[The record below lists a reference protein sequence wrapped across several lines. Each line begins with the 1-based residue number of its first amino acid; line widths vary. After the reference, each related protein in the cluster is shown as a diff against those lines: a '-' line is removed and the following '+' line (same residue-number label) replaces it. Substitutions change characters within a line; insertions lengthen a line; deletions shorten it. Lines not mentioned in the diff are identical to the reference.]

1 MSEPPILPAE
11 PPRPPAPFGDQPVE
25 PRSGGCSK
33 PALIGCGVV
42 FLLLGIAGLVFVLKA
57 KNLLVWSLE
66 KVEEGIAANLPPDA
80 TAADRERFSA
90 AFVAAKARI
99 EEGRIDP
106 AALQSLQRE
115 LMQAVQQPR
124 GQLTRQQ
131 LLELTAALERV
142 GAIAPAVEEGPA
154 TPVPEPVPES
164 APETPPPGR
173 GSAGE
178 PAPTSIV

>member
-1 MSEPPILPAE
+1 MSEPPILPVE
-11 PPRPPAPFGDQPVE
+11 PTRPPAPFGDQPVE

-66 KVEEGIAANLPPDA
+66 KVEQGIAENLPPDA
-80 TAADRERFSA
+80 TAAERERFSA
-90 AFVAAKARI
+90 AFVAAKSRI

-106 AALQSLQRE
+106 AALQALQRE
-115 LMQAVQQPR
+115 LMQAVQQPK
-124 GQLTRQQ
+124 GQLTREQ
-131 LLELTAALERV
+131 LLELTAALEQV
-142 GAIAPAVEEGPA
+142 GGVAPPA
-154 TPVPEPVPES
+154 EPMPAPEPVPG
-164 APETPPPGR
+164 PEPVPPPTSG
-173 GSAGE
+173 GAAGE